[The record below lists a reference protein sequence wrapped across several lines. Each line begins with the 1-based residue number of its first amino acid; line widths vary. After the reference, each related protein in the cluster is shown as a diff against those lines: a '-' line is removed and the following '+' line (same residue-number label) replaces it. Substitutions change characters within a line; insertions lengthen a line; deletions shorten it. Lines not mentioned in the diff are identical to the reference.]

1 MKKLTTSNCM
11 ATKKLF
17 LSVIY
22 IINPS
27 DSVSGV
33 PFVVVYF
40 DK

>member
-11 ATKKLF
+11 ATKKLIPF
-17 LSVIY
+17 CY